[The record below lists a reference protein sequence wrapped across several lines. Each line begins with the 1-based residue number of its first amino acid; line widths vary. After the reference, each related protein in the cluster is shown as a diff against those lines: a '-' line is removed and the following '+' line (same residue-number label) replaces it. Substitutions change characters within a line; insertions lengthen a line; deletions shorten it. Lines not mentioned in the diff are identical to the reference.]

1 MISEISEVTLA
12 TDRDQAKSGCGT
24 PCHGRFS
31 CSWSTTCSDW
41 MSKSV
46 SRRISGA
53 IIAVCA
59 MKKLNVSRVSTEELR
74 RSKYFNPSSSDF
86 EFKPVAVVKM
96 LADSSQ
102 IHTLVVGISFRCRM

>member
-1 MISEISEVTLA
+1 MQLVDDLQRLDVKISEQK
-12 TDRDQAKSGCGT
+12 DR
-24 PCHGRFS
+24 
-31 CSWSTTCSDW
+31 
-41 MSKSV
+41 
-46 SRRISGA
+46 A

-74 RSKYFNPSSSDF
+74 RSKYFKPSSSDF
-86 EFKPVAVVKM
+86 EFKQVAVVKM